1 MLALKKLI
9 RTQKEIEKLYNLK
22 SNENNDKKQ
31 IENILQQN
39 NINFVLFDETKET
52 ILTIWN
58 KYKDKQFGEKTEQK
72 IKTEIENAFD
82 NEIFV
87 YFNDSEI
94 EIVLRDETKQ
104 FTSHF
109 ERLVIYPK
117 KYDDRFLIGN
127 KIQERQSNEIYIN
140 IKNYID
146 NLEQTAQELLDLHK
160 KALKKRTFVLFFAN
174 SSLFLLFLAILL
186 YPLK

>member
-72 IKTEIENAFD
+72 IKTEIESCA
-82 NEIFV
+82 
-87 YFNDSEI
+87 
-94 EIVLRDETKQ
+94 
-104 FTSHF
+104 
-109 ERLVIYPK
+109 
-117 KYDDRFLIGN
+117 
-127 KIQERQSNEIYIN
+127 
-140 IKNYID
+140 IK
-146 NLEQTAQELLDLHK
+146 
-160 KALKKRTFVLFFAN
+160 F
-174 SSLFLLFLAILL
+174 
-186 YPLK
+186 